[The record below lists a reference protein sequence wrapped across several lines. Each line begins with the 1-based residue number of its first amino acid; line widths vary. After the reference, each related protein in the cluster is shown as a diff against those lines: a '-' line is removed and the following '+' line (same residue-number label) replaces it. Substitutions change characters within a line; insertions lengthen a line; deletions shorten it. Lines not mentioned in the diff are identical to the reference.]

1 MKTRPHR
8 SSSPKSGTGAQGVAY
23 SREFLSYIARILVSS
38 GHSPSRLAQEFAA
51 ICRGLPEPKREWDPA
66 RLNYVDELPHVIA
79 HWHSDP
85 QYVDTRGAPLA
96 LPAKAR
102 GPCLVELISRVMPR
116 ADPVEVLRSL
126 RDLGGLRRV
135 GSRYLPA
142 DRFLTFSR
150 QRASAVAHGLTALLG
165 MLRTLDRNMSGH
177 SANRLLEKTAINP
190 SFPVSALPA
199 FHRQLRKWAA
209 EFIWSIDTDM
219 RRREVRHK
227 RGRTTRL
234 GVGVFAFEDSMEP
247 ASATMKE
254 RRHASV
260 LARAASAMPRK
271 GQHP

>member
-1 MKTRPHR
+1 VKTRPGR
-8 SSSPKSGTGAQGVAY
+8 SSSRKSRPRSLGVAY
-23 SREFLSYIARILVSS
+23 SREFLTYIARILVSS
-38 GHSPSRLAQEFAA
+38 GHSPSRLAQEFAD
-51 ICRGLPEPKREWDPA
+51 ICRDLPEPKREWDAA
-66 RLNYVDELPHVIA
+66 RLNYVDDLPHVIA

-85 QYVDTRGAPLA
+85 QYVDSRGAPLA

-116 ADPVEVLRSL
+116 ADPVEVVRSL

-142 DRFLTFSR
+142 DRFLTFGH

-165 MLRTLDRNMSGH
+165 MLRTLDRNMSAA
-177 SANRLLEKTAINP
+177 STNRLLEKTAINP

-209 EFIWSIDTDM
+209 EFIWSVDTDM
-219 RRREVRHK
+219 RRREARHK

-234 GVGVFAFEDSMEP
+234 GVGVFAFEDSGAP
-247 ASATMKE
+247 VLATGKE
-254 RRHASV
+254 RRQAAALGMAAPTV
-260 LARAASAMPRK
+260 LRK
-271 GQHP
+271 GRQS